1 MAIVSVVAGIVIVL
15 WGADKFTD
23 GAGSLALRMNIPP
36 IVVGLTVV
44 AFGTSAPELF
54 ISLLSALN
62 GTSGM
67 AIGNVV
73 GSNIFNTLLI
83 VGVSAAV
90 APIAIARGTVRK
102 DIPFGLGA
110 SLLFVALCLDG
121 DVSRVDGILLLAAF
135 FLFMVYTLC
144 LAKKDVADAGDTMA
158 VKASMGKSILWVVL
172 GLAMLV
178 LGSQIFV
185 KGATL
190 IAQMLGVS
198 DAVIGLTIVAGGT
211 SLPELATSVVSARKG
226 QSALAIGN
234 VIGSNVFNVLMI
246 LGLTA
251 TISPLATAGITWVDY
266 VLFVVSLALLWG
278 MSYTRY
284 RVSRWEGWLLVAL
297 FVSYIVWL
305 IWNV

>member
-1 MAIVSVVAGIVIVL
+1 MLRQEKDRKMSLLAIVSVVAGIIIVL

-23 GAGSLALRMNIPP
+23 GASSLALRMNIPP

-135 FLFMVYTLC
+135 FLFMVYTLR
-144 LAKKDVADAGDTMA
+144 LAKKDAANAGDTMA
-158 VKASMGKSILWVVL
+158 VKASMGKSILSVVL
-172 GLAMLV
+172 
-178 LGSQIFV
+178 
-185 KGATL
+185 
-190 IAQMLGVS
+190 
-198 DAVIGLTIVAGGT
+198 
-211 SLPELATSVVSARKG
+211 
-226 QSALAIGN
+226 
-234 VIGSNVFNVLMI
+234 
-246 LGLTA
+246 
-251 TISPLATAGITWVDY
+251 
-266 VLFVVSLALLWG
+266 
-278 MSYTRY
+278 
-284 RVSRWEGWLLVAL
+284 
-297 FVSYIVWL
+297 
-305 IWNV
+305 